1 MSKNSL
7 CIPHTLYAYHHKK
20 EMNGSE
26 AGGFLMMFELKHST
40 VSVISYQV
48 HTCDA
53 TIQQNCCTLFRKT
66 LKKTKIVLWEDFL
79 SHFLLYL
86 PKKLVSYLT
95 HDIFVLLCKITFLTH
110 FSAFT
115 HFFQKNYFT
124 YQHFW
129 EDDYKSWGLF
139 SKFGGALFS
148 CLSRPFLYMK

>member
-1 MSKNSL
+1 MCQRNSL

-26 AGGFLMMFELKHST
+26 AGGFLMMFELKHSR

-66 LKKTKIVLWEDFL
+66 LKKLKL
-79 SHFLLYL
+79 SYERNFCPISCYIY
-86 PKKLVSYLT
+86 KKKHASNLT
-95 HDIFVLLCKITFLTH
+95 HDIFVLLCKIIFLTH

-129 EDDYKSWGLF
+129 EDDYKS
-139 SKFGGALFS
+139 
-148 CLSRPFLYMK
+148 